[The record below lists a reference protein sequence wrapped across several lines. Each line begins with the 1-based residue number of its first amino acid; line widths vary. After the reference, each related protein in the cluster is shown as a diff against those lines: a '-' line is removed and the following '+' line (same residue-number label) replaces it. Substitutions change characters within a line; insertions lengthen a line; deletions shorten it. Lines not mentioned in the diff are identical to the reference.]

1 MQIIAIFGKNS
12 KNRGNGFDLSSNV
25 QMWTR
30 WFGLCQKHNLRLMLG
45 GLLTGCGAL
54 AARYSILLF
63 LKSRDKG
70 LARASPSSRL
80 SRKTRFKAKLELE
93 ARFLRACASIQFIFH
108 AHLATQ
114 PQKKK
119 NQKLCR
125 LVFFPVEVQA
135 DLGNQPVVVRDLER
149 MHYYYATVQYIYVY
163 APHTRMYAL
172 YAYWRSCMMPL

>member
-135 DLGNQPVVVRDLER
+135 DLGNQPMQANKAGVRMCAFDHACIL
-149 MHYYYATVQYIYVY
+149 
-163 APHTRMYAL
+163 
-172 YAYWRSCMMPL
+172 PLHF